1 MVIPASPL
9 FLLQDVGP
17 LDIDSS
23 EASQAKGPG
32 HVLGSPCSS
41 QPTDHPSPE
50 GGNAPVGWRR
60 EEQRAAQSQ
69 HLWVRRATP
78 GAPRLLRCIPG
89 APHSSRS
96 LLCPF
101 RSRVLTLGDNMPA
114 GMVHELC
121 WRRIWESLLL
131 LISSEGAQVHRS
143 RDHTA
148 AQGALQW
155 PQNLLTFSEISAKLT
170 VPLGV
175 DRL

>member
-1 MVIPASPL
+1 MLLTRQEMVLPDL
-9 FLLQDVGP
+9 
-17 LDIDSS
+17 DSS
-23 EASQAKGPG
+23 GASQAQGPG
-32 HVLGSPCSS
+32 HNLGSPCSS
-41 QPTDHPSPE
+41 QATDHPSPE
-50 GGNAPVGWRR
+50 GGNAPMGWRR

-78 GAPRLLRCIPG
+78 GAPCHLRCIPG

-101 RSRVLTLGDNMPA
+101 RSRVLTLGDDLPA
-114 GMVHELC
+114 GMVHGLC

-131 LISSEGAQVHRS
+131 LISSEGAQLHGS
-143 RDHTA
+143 RHHPA

-155 PQNLLTFSEISAKLT
+155 NQNLFIFSETSAKLT

-175 DRL
+175 DIL